1 MPRTYPTI
9 DGGESSCFI
18 TPKGG
23 TISLT
28 GDPPRVA
35 GLERITT
42 TPTGVSFGP
51 LKVSTPSLADTE
63 HTVAA
68 IENLRFAPTKGHDPD
83 DSESDWLPSWG
94 DDDGNE
100 TNTTTSGLLGL
111 SLGGAAAEADDTQ
124 LTRRQTIGVMA
135 GALALGTTTAS
146 AQSESDQIKFA
157 EFDLVRSDGPVHVGV
172 LPIVDNALPPDTK
185 LTLTVDGAKRRSW
198 TPADALESASKPNG
212 ETITL
217 DGSQRARV
225 EVYAKGGVGTVDEL
239 TAWAKGVL
247 AAEREI
253 KATLELGRN
262 PTNMAAEEVVQI
274 DDHPAFV
281 EAVEA
286 DGGSESIVTIGE
298 ESIPHKNERLGHDRG
313 HYEVKEES
321 LVYVAGPD
329 PPEGTLVQLRLRA
342 GRIAS
347 LTDAT
352 DRALEL

>member
-212 ETITL
+212 ETIAL

-253 KATLELGRN
+253 KATLELGETRPTWPQRRWSRSTTIRPLWRPSKPTVARSPSSRSARN
-262 PTNMAAEEVVQI
+262 QSRTRTNGWATTAATTRSKRSRSCMSPGRTHRRVRSFNSGCGQ
-274 DDHPAFV
+274 
-281 EAVEA
+281 
-286 DGGSESIVTIGE
+286 DGS
-298 ESIPHKNERLGHDRG
+298 HR
-313 HYEVKEES
+313 
-321 LVYVAGPD
+321 
-329 PPEGTLVQLRLRA
+329 
-342 GRIAS
+342 
-347 LTDAT
+347 
-352 DRALEL
+352 

>member
-253 KATLELGRN
+253 KATLELGAKPDQHGRR
-262 PTNMAAEEVVQI
+262 
-274 DDHPAFV
+274 
-281 EAVEA
+281 
-286 DGGSESIVTIGE
+286 GGGPDRRPSGLRGGRRS
-298 ESIPHKNERLGHDRG
+298 RRWLGVHRHDRRG
-313 HYEVKEES
+313 INPAQGRTAGPRSRPLRGQRGVARVRRRAGPTGGYARS
-321 LVYVAGPD
+321 TPVAGRTD
-329 PPEGTLVQLRLRA
+329 
-342 GRIAS
+342 RIAN
-347 LTDAT
+347 
-352 DRALEL
+352 